1 MVKNETYLLGSQKKE
16 NFKRPRAFFTERNDH
31 MLKAG
36 IVGLPNVGKSTL
48 FNAITKAEALAANYP
63 FATIEP
69 NVGIVY
75 VQDPRLEVLEKIYK
89 PKKVVPTAYEFIDIA
104 GLVRGA
110 SKGEGL
116 GNQFLS
122 HIREVDAICQV
133 VRCFEDGNITHVEGT
148 VNPIRD
154 IETVNIELSLAD
166 MEQLEK
172 RISRLEKKAKAKVKE
187 AIEEYDILIR
197 IKQALDQGV
206 SPRTIGFNEEELKS
220 IKNYSLLTMKPM
232 IYIANVS
239 EDDLHHPLENK
250 HYITLLEHAKRE
262 GTDVV
267 LISAQVEMEIASLE
281 PEEQVTFLEAYGLKK
296 SGLNTVIERS
306 YELLG
311 LKTYFTA
318 GEPEVRAWTFKEG
331 MKAPQCAGIIHSD
344 FERGFIKAETL
355 AYRDLIKYGTPQVA
369 KENGRVRLEGKE
381 YVVQDGDI
389 MLFRFNV

>member
-1 MVKNETYLLGSQKKE
+1 
-16 NFKRPRAFFTERNDH
+16 

-63 FATIEP
+63 FATIDP

-75 VQDPRLEVLEKIYK
+75 VQDPRLDVLEKIYK

-133 VRCFEDGNITHVEGT
+133 VRCFEDGNITHVEG
-148 VNPIRD
+148 NIDPIRD
-154 IETVNIELSLAD
+154 IETVTIELSLAD
-166 MEQLEK
+166 MEQIEK

-187 AIEEYDILIR
+187 AQEEFDVLKK
-197 IKQALDQGV
+197 IKDALDQDI
-206 SPRTIGFNEEELKS
+206 SPRTIDFTDEELKL
-220 IKNYSLLTMKPM
+220 IKNFSLLSMKPM

-239 EDDLHHPLENK
+239 EEDLHDPMHNK
-250 HYITLLEHAKRE
+250 HYVRLLEYAKE
-262 GTDVV
+262 SKTDVV

-281 PEEQVTFLEAYGLKK
+281 PEEQLTFLEAYGLKK
-296 SGLNTVIERS
+296 SGLNEVIDKS

-311 LKTYFTA
+311 LNTYFTA
-318 GEPEVRAWTFKEG
+318 GEPEVRAWTFKRG

-355 AYRDLIKYGTPQVA
+355 AYNDLITYGTPQVA
-369 KENGRVRLEGKE
+369 KENGKVRLEGKD

>member
-1 MVKNETYLLGSQKKE
+1 
-16 NFKRPRAFFTERNDH
+16 

-133 VRCFEDGNITHVEGT
+133 VRCFEDGNITHVEGAID
-148 VNPIRD
+148 PIRD

-187 AIEEYDILIR
+187 AIEEYDILVR
-197 IKQALDQGV
+197 IKEALDQGI
-206 SPRTIGFNEEELKS
+206 SPRTIDFDEEALKS
-220 IKNYSLLTMKPM
+220 IKNFNLLTMKPM

-239 EDDLHHPLENK
+239 EDDLHHPLDNK
-250 HYITLLEHAKRE
+250 HYLSLLDYAKRE

-281 PEEQVTFLEAYGLKK
+281 PEEQVTFLDAYGLKK
-296 SGLNTVIERS
+296 SGLNTVIEKS

-355 AYRDLIKYGTPQVA
+355 AYRDLIKYGTPQIA

-381 YVVQDGDI
+381 YIVQDGDI

>member
-1 MVKNETYLLGSQKKE
+1 
-16 NFKRPRAFFTERNDH
+16 

-63 FATIEP
+63 FATIDP

-75 VQDPRLEVLEKIYK
+75 VQDPRLDVLEKIYK

-133 VRCFEDGNITHVEGT
+133 VRCFEDSNITHVEGT
-148 VNPIRD
+148 VDPIRD
-154 IETVNIELSLAD
+154 IETINVELSLAD
-166 MEQLEK
+166 LEQIDK
-172 RISRLEKKAKAKVKE
+172 RIARLEKKAKAKIKE
-187 AIEEYDILIR
+187 AQEEYDVLSR
-197 IKQALDQGV
+197 IKTALDQGL
-206 SPRTIGFNEEELKS
+206 SPRTIDFTEEELKM
-220 IKNYSLLTMKPM
+220 IKNFSLLSMKPM

-239 EDDLHHPLENK
+239 EDDLHHPKENK
-250 HYITLLEHAKRE
+250 HYQRLLDHAHQE
-262 GTDVV
+262 GTEVV

-281 PEEQVTFLEAYGLKK
+281 PEEQVTFLEAYGLTK
-296 SGLNTVIERS
+296 SGLNEVIEKS
-306 YELLG
+306 YQLLG

-318 GEPEVRAWTFKEG
+318 GEPEVRAWTFKQG
-331 MKAPQCAGIIHSD
+331 MKAPACAGIIHSD

-355 AYRDLIKYGTPQVA
+355 AYDDLIKFKTPQIA
-369 KENGRVRLEGKE
+369 KENGRVRLEGKD

>member
-1 MVKNETYLLGSQKKE
+1 
-16 NFKRPRAFFTERNDH
+16 

-36 IVGLPNVGKSTL
+36 IIGLPNVGKSTL

-69 NVGIVY
+69 NVGVVY
-75 VQDPRLEVLEKIYK
+75 VQDPRLDVLERIYK

-110 SKGEGL
+110 SNGEGL

-133 VRCFEDGNITHVEGT
+133 VRCFDDNNIIHVEGN
-148 VNPIRD
+148 VDPIRD
-154 IETVNIELSLAD
+154 IETIKIELSLAD
-166 MEQLEK
+166 MDSVDK
-172 RISRLEKKAKAKVKE
+172 RIIRLEKKAKAKLKE
-187 AIEEYDILIR
+187 AILEHEVLSK
-197 IKQALDQGV
+197 IKEVLDQNGN
-206 SPRTIGFNEEELKS
+206 PRLIHFEEEELK
-220 IKNYSLLTMKPM
+220 IVKNFNLLTMKPM

-239 EDDLHHPLENK
+239 EEDLHDPSHNK
-250 HYITLLEHAKRE
+250 HYQNLLKLAHAE
-262 GTDVV
+262 GTEVV

-281 PEEQVTFLEAYGLKK
+281 PDEQVTFLEAYGLKK
-296 SGLNTVIERS
+296 SGLNEVIEKS
-306 YELLG
+306 YYLLG

-318 GEPEVRAWTFKEG
+318 GEPEVRAWTFKNG
-331 MKAPQCAGIIHSD
+331 MKAPQCAGIIHTD

-355 AYRDLIKYGTPQVA
+355 SYNDLLKYGTPQVA
-369 KENGRVRLEGKE
+369 KENGRVRLEGKD

>member
-1 MVKNETYLLGSQKKE
+1 
-16 NFKRPRAFFTERNDH
+16 

-36 IVGLPNVGKSTL
+36 IIGLPNVGKSTL

-69 NVGIVY
+69 NVGVVY
-75 VQDPRLEVLEKIYK
+75 VQDPRLYVLEKIYK

-133 VRCFEDGNITHVEGT
+133 VRCFEDGNITHVEG
-148 VNPIRD
+148 NIDPLRD
-154 IETVNIELSLAD
+154 IETIKIELSLAD
-166 MEQLEK
+166 LDSVDK
-172 RISRLEKKAKAKVKE
+172 RIYRLDKKAKAKLKE
-187 AIEEYDILIR
+187 AILEREILAK
-197 IKQALDQGV
+197 IKSVLDENGN
-206 SPRTIGFNEEELKS
+206 PRLIDFEEEELKVV
-220 IKNYSLLTMKPM
+220 KNFNLLTMKPM
-232 IYIANVS
+232 IYIANVA
-239 EDDLHHPLENK
+239 EEDLHDPSHNE
-250 HYITLLEHAKRE
+250 HYQNLLKLAQTE
-262 GTDVV
+262 GTEVV

-281 PEEQVTFLEAYGLKK
+281 PEEQLTFLEAYGLKK
-296 SGLNTVIERS
+296 SGLNEVIEKS
-306 YELLG
+306 YYLLG

-318 GEPEVRAWTFKEG
+318 GEPEVRAWTFKKG
-331 MKAPQCAGIIHSD
+331 MKAPQCAGIIHTD

-355 AYRDLIKYGTPQVA
+355 SYDDLIKYKTPQVA
-369 KENGRVRLEGKE
+369 KENGRVRLEGKD

>member
-1 MVKNETYLLGSQKKE
+1 
-16 NFKRPRAFFTERNDH
+16 

-36 IVGLPNVGKSTL
+36 IIGLPNVGKSTL

-63 FATIEP
+63 FATIDP
-69 NVGIVY
+69 NVGVVY
-75 VQDPRLEVLEKIYK
+75 VQDERLDVLEKIYK
-89 PKKVVPTAYEFIDIA
+89 PKKVIPTAYEFIDIA

-133 VRCFEDGNITHVEGT
+133 VRCFDDNNITHVEGSID
-148 VNPIRD
+148 PLRD
-154 IETVNIELSLAD
+154 IETIKIELNLAD
-166 MEQLEK
+166 LDLIDK
-172 RISRLEKKAKAKVKE
+172 RLSRLDKKVKAKVKE
-187 AIEEYDILIR
+187 AILEYEVLSR
-197 IKQALDQGV
+197 IKQALDLGEN
-206 SPRTIGFNEEELKS
+206 PRHLTFEEESLKL
-220 IKNYSLLTMKPM
+220 IKSFNLLSLKPM

-239 EDDLHHPLENK
+239 EDDLHDPTQNI
-250 HYITLLEHAKRE
+250 HYQEIIDYAKKEHVE
-262 GTDVV
+262 VV
-267 LISAQVEMEIASLE
+267 TISAQVEMEIASLK
-281 PEEQVTFLEAYGLKK
+281 PDEQVTFLEAYGLKK
-296 SGLNTVIERS
+296 SGLNEVIERS
-306 YELLG
+306 YQLLG

-318 GEPEVRAWTFKEG
+318 GEPEVRAWTFKKG

-355 AYRDLIKYGTPQVA
+355 SFHDLMTYKTPQLA
-369 KENGRVRLEGKE
+369 KEAGKVRLEGKD

>member
-1 MVKNETYLLGSQKKE
+1 
-16 NFKRPRAFFTERNDH
+16 

-36 IVGLPNVGKSTL
+36 IIGLPNVGKSTL

-63 FATIEP
+63 FATIDP
-69 NVGIVY
+69 NVGVVY
-75 VQDPRLEVLEKIYK
+75 VLDKRLDVLEKIYK

-133 VRCFEDGNITHVEGT
+133 VRCFEDTNIIHVEGSID
-148 VNPIRD
+148 PLRD
-154 IETVNIELSLAD
+154 IETIKIELNLAD
-166 MEQLEK
+166 LESIDK
-172 RISRLEKKAKAKVKE
+172 RIGRLEKKAKAKVKE
-187 AIEEYDILIR
+187 AMIEFDCLSK
-197 IKQALDQGV
+197 IKEALDKGDN
-206 SPRTIGFNEEELKS
+206 PRLLAFDDEELKL
-220 IKNYSLLTMKPM
+220 IKSFNLLSLKPM

-250 HYITLLEHAKRE
+250 FYQSVMSYAQKENTE
-262 GTDVV
+262 VV
-267 LISAQVEMEIASLE
+267 LISAQVEMEIASLA
-281 PEEQVTFLEAYGLKK
+281 PEEQVTFLEAYGLHK
-296 SGLNTVIERS
+296 SGLNEVIERS
-306 YELLG
+306 YKLLG

-318 GEPEVRAWTFKEG
+318 GEPEVRAWTFKKG

-355 AYRDLIKYGTPQVA
+355 AYDDLIKYGTPQLA
-369 KENGRVRLEGKE
+369 KEAGKVRLEGKE

>member
-1 MVKNETYLLGSQKKE
+1 ML
-16 NFKRPRAFFTERNDH
+16 RAGF
-31 MLKAG
+31 
-36 IVGLPNVGKSTL
+36 IGLPNVGKSTL

-69 NVGIVY
+69 NVGVVY
-75 VQDPRLEVLEKIYK
+75 VQDERLVELEKIYK
-89 PKKVVPTAYEFIDIA
+89 PKKVIPTAYEFIDIA

-133 VRCFEDGNITHVEGT
+133 VRCFDDGLITHVEGS
-148 VNPIRD
+148 VDPIRD
-154 IETVNIELSLAD
+154 IETIQIELSLAD
-166 MEQLEK
+166 LDSVEK
-172 RISRLEKKAKAKVKE
+172 RLSRLDKKMKAKTKDSIDEFNALTKIKE
-187 AIEEYDILIR
+187 V
-197 IKQALDQGV
+197 LDKNE
-206 SPRTIGFNEEELKS
+206 SPRGLEFSEEELKT
-220 IKNYSLLTMKPM
+220 IKHFNLLTMKPM

-239 EDDLHHPLENK
+239 EDDLHHPFENR
-250 HYITLLEHAKRE
+250 HYQKLNAYAKE
-262 GTDVV
+262 KNIEVV

-281 PEEQVTFLEAYGLKK
+281 PEEQLTFLEAYGLKK
-296 SGLNTVIERS
+296 SGLNEVIEKS
-306 YELLG
+306 YKLLG

-318 GEPEVRAWTFKEG
+318 GEPEVRAWTFTNG

-355 AYRDLIKYGTPQVA
+355 SYDDLMKYKTPQAA
-369 KENGRVRLEGKE
+369 KENGRVRLEGKD
-381 YVVQDGDI
+381 YVVKDGDI

>member
-1 MVKNETYLLGSQKKE
+1 MARQKGKIL
-16 NFKRPRAFFTERNDH
+16 KRLIAFFLGRNKKI
-31 MLKAG
+31 MLRAG
-36 IVGLPNVGKSTL
+36 IIGLPNVGKSTL

-69 NVGIVY
+69 NVGVVY
-75 VQDPRLEVLEKIYK
+75 VQDARLNELERIYK
-89 PKKVVPTAYEFIDIA
+89 PKKVIPTAYEFIDIA

-133 VRCFEDGNITHVEGT
+133 VRCFDNNQITHVEGSID
-148 VNPIRD
+148 PIRD
-154 IETVNIELSLAD
+154 IETIQIELSLAD
-166 MEQLEK
+166 LDSVEK
-172 RISRLEKKAKAKVKE
+172 RLSRLDKKMKTKTKDAIDEFNALTKIKE
-187 AIEEYDILIR
+187 
-197 IKQALDQGV
+197 ALDQNL
-206 SPRTIGFNEEELKS
+206 SPRLIDFSEEELKT
-220 IKNYSLLTMKPM
+220 IKHFNLLTMKPM

-239 EDDLHHPLENK
+239 EEDLHHSNENH
-250 HYITLLEHAKRE
+250 HYQKISEYAKE
-262 GTDVV
+262 KNIDVV

-281 PEEQVTFLEAYGLKK
+281 PEEQLTFLEAYGLKK
-296 SGLNTVIERS
+296 SGLNEVIEKS

-318 GEPEVRAWTFKEG
+318 GEPEVRAWTFTNG

-355 AYRDLIKYGTPQVA
+355 SYDDLMKYKTPQAA
-369 KENGRVRLEGKE
+369 KENGRVRLEGKD
-381 YVVQDGDI
+381 YVVKDGDI

>member
-1 MVKNETYLLGSQKKE
+1 
-16 NFKRPRAFFTERNDH
+16 

-63 FATIEP
+63 FATIDP

-75 VQDPRLEVLEKIYK
+75 VQDPRLDVLEKIYK

-133 VRCFEDGNITHVEGT
+133 VRCFEDNNITHVEGT
-148 VNPIRD
+148 VDPIRD
-154 IETVNIELSLAD
+154 IETINVELSLAD
-166 MEQLEK
+166 LEQIDK

-187 AIEEYDILIR
+187 AQEEYDVLSR
-197 IKQALDQGV
+197 IKMALDQGL
-206 SPRTIGFNEEELKS
+206 SPRTIDFTEDELKM
-220 IKNYSLLTMKPM
+220 IKNFSLLSMKPM

-239 EDDLHHPLENK
+239 EDDLHHPKENK
-250 HYITLLEHAKRE
+250 HYQRLLEHAYNE
-262 GTDVV
+262 GTEVV

-281 PEEQVTFLEAYGLKK
+281 PEEQVTFLEAYGLTK
-296 SGLNTVIERS
+296 SGLNEVIEKS
-306 YELLG
+306 YQLLG

-318 GEPEVRAWTFKEG
+318 GEPEVRAWTFKQG
-331 MKAPQCAGIIHSD
+331 MKAPACAGIIHSD

-355 AYRDLIKYGTPQVA
+355 AYDDLIKYKTPQIA
-369 KENGRVRLEGKE
+369 KENGRVRLEGKD

>member
-1 MVKNETYLLGSQKKE
+1 
-16 NFKRPRAFFTERNDH
+16 

-63 FATIEP
+63 FATIDP

-75 VQDPRLEVLEKIYK
+75 VQDPRLDVLEKIYK

-133 VRCFEDGNITHVEGT
+133 VRCFEDNNITHVEGT
-148 VNPIRD
+148 VDPIRD
-154 IETVNIELSLAD
+154 IETINVELSLAD
-166 MEQLEK
+166 LEQIDK

-187 AIEEYDILIR
+187 AQEEYDVLSR
-197 IKQALDQGV
+197 IKTALDQGL
-206 SPRTIGFNEEELKS
+206 SPRTIDFTEDELKM
-220 IKNYSLLTMKPM
+220 IKNFSLLSMKPM

-239 EDDLHHPLENK
+239 EDDLHHPKENK
-250 HYITLLEHAKRE
+250 HYQRLLEHAHNE
-262 GTDVV
+262 GTEVV

-281 PEEQVTFLEAYGLKK
+281 PEEQVTFLEAYGLTK
-296 SGLNTVIERS
+296 SGLNEVIEKS
-306 YELLG
+306 YQLLG

-318 GEPEVRAWTFKEG
+318 GEPEVRAWTFKQG
-331 MKAPQCAGIIHSD
+331 MKAPACAGIIHSD

-355 AYRDLIKYGTPQVA
+355 AYDDLIKYKTPQIA
-369 KENGRVRLEGKE
+369 KENGRVRLEGKD

>member
-1 MVKNETYLLGSQKKE
+1 
-16 NFKRPRAFFTERNDH
+16 

-63 FATIEP
+63 FATIDP
-69 NVGIVY
+69 NVGVVY
-75 VQDPRLEVLEKIYK
+75 VKDERLDVLEKIYK

-133 VRCFEDGNITHVEGT
+133 VRIFEDSNITHVEGE
-148 VNPIRD
+148 VDPIRD
-154 IETVNIELSLAD
+154 IETIKIELSLSD
-166 MEQLEK
+166 LETVEK
-172 RISRLEKKAKAKVKE
+172 RISRIEKKAKAKLKE
-187 AIEEYDILIR
+187 ALFEYDILIK
-197 IKQALDQGV
+197 IKEALDQSI
-206 SPRTIGFNEEELKS
+206 SPRTIDFDEEELKV
-220 IKNYSLLTMKPM
+220 IKSFNLLTFKPM

-239 EDDLHHPLENK
+239 ESDLLNLKSNK
-250 HYITLLEHAKRE
+250 HHQKLLDFAKNEHTE
-262 GTDVV
+262 VV
-267 LISAQVEMEIASLE
+267 FISAQVEMEIASLDDK
-281 PEEQVTFLEAYGLKK
+281 EQITFLEAYGLEK
-296 SGLNTVIERS
+296 SGLNEVIEKS

-318 GEPEVRAWTFKEG
+318 GEPEVRAWTFKKG

-355 AYRDLIKYGTPQVA
+355 AYQDLIKYKTPQIA
-369 KENGRVRLEGKE
+369 KENGKVRLEGKD

>member
-1 MVKNETYLLGSQKKE
+1 
-16 NFKRPRAFFTERNDH
+16 
-31 MLKAG
+31 MLRAG

-75 VQDPRLEVLEKIYK
+75 VNDTRLDVLEKIYK
-89 PKKVVPTAYEFIDIA
+89 PKRVVPTAYEFIDIA

-133 VRCFEDGNITHVEGT
+133 VRCFDGGDITHVEGSID
-148 VNPIRD
+148 PIRD
-154 IETVNIELSLAD
+154 IETIQIELSLAD
-166 MEQLEK
+166 LESVDK
-172 RISRLEKKAKAKVKE
+172 RIQKLEKKAKAKLKD
-187 AIEEYDILIR
+187 AQEEYDVLVK
-197 IKQALDQGV
+197 IKGALDQSI
-206 SPRTIGFNEEELKS
+206 SPRTLDFSIEELKL
-220 IKNYSLLTMKPM
+220 IKNFNLLTMKPT
-232 IYIANVS
+232 IYIANVA
-239 EDDLHHPLENK
+239 EEDLHHPDQNQHYQRVLAYARENNV
-250 HYITLLEHAKRE
+250 E
-262 GTDVV
+262 VV
-267 LISAQVEMEIASLE
+267 LISAQVEMEIASLDKA
-281 PEEQVTFLEAYGLKK
+281 EQAHFLEAYGLKT
-296 SGLNTVIERS
+296 SGLDEVIEKS
-306 YELLG
+306 YKLLG

-355 AYRDLIKYGTPQVA
+355 AFDDLITYQTPQRA
-369 KENGRVRLEGKE
+369 KEHGKVRLEGKD
-381 YVVQDGDI
+381 YVVKDGDI

>member
-1 MVKNETYLLGSQKKE
+1 
-16 NFKRPRAFFTERNDH
+16 

-63 FATIEP
+63 FATIDP

-133 VRCFEDGNITHVEGT
+133 VRCFEDTNIVHVEGSID
-148 VNPIRD
+148 PLRD
-154 IETVNIELSLAD
+154 IETIKIELNLSD
-166 MEQLEK
+166 LESIDK
-172 RISRLEKKAKAKVKE
+172 RIGRLEKKAKAKVKE
-187 AIEEYDILIR
+187 AIEEYDVLVK
-197 IKQALDQGV
+197 IKDVLDAYG
-206 SPRTIGFNEEELKS
+206 SPRTIPFTEEELKL
-220 IKNYSLLTMKPM
+220 IKNYNLLSMKPM
-232 IYIANVS
+232 IYIANVA
-239 EDDLHHPLENK
+239 EEDLHHPADNH
-250 HYITLLEHAKRE
+250 HYQRLLELAKIE
-262 GTDVV
+262 GTEVV
-267 LISAQVEMEIASLE
+267 LISAQVEMEIASLDT
-281 PEEQVTFLEAYGLKK
+281 EEQLHFLEAYGLKK
-296 SGLNTVIERS
+296 SGLNEVIEKS
-306 YELLG
+306 YKLLG

-318 GEPEVRAWTFKEG
+318 GEPEVRAWTFKKG

-355 AYRDLIKYGTPQVA
+355 SYEDLIKYGTPQAA
-369 KENGRVRLEGKE
+369 KEAGRVRLEGKE

>member
-1 MVKNETYLLGSQKKE
+1 
-16 NFKRPRAFFTERNDH
+16 

-63 FATIEP
+63 FATIDP

-75 VQDPRLEVLEKIYK
+75 VQDPRLDVLEKIYK

-133 VRCFEDGNITHVEGT
+133 VRCFEDGNITHVEGDID
-148 VNPIRD
+148 PIRD
-154 IETVNIELSLAD
+154 IETVTIELSLAD
-166 MEQLEK
+166 MEQIEK

-187 AIEEYDILIR
+187 AQEEFDVLKK
-197 IKQALDQGV
+197 IKDALDQDI
-206 SPRTIGFNEEELKS
+206 SPRTIDFTDEELKL
-220 IKNYSLLTMKPM
+220 IKNFSLLSMKPM

-239 EDDLHHPLENK
+239 EEDLHDPMHNK
-250 HYITLLEHAKRE
+250 HYVRLLEYAKQTK
-262 GTDVV
+262 TDVV

-281 PEEQVTFLEAYGLKK
+281 PEEQITFLEAYGLKK
-296 SGLNTVIERS
+296 SGLNEVIDKS

-311 LKTYFTA
+311 LNTYFTA
-318 GEPEVRAWTFKEG
+318 GEPEVRAWTFKRG

-355 AYRDLIKYGTPQVA
+355 AYNDLITYGTPQVA
-369 KENGRVRLEGKE
+369 KENGKVRLEGKD

>member
-1 MVKNETYLLGSQKKE
+1 MVTEKKQILKGE
-16 NFKRPRAFFTERNDH
+16 SLFYWKEVF

-36 IVGLPNVGKSTL
+36 IIGLPNVGKSTL

-63 FATIEP
+63 FATIDP
-69 NVGIVY
+69 NVGVVY
-75 VQDPRLEVLEKIYK
+75 VQDERLDVLEKIYK
-89 PKKVVPTAYEFIDIA
+89 PKKVIPTAYEFIDIA

-133 VRCFEDGNITHVEGT
+133 VRCFDNSNITHVEGSID
-148 VNPIRD
+148 PLRD
-154 IETVNIELSLAD
+154 IETIQIELNLAD
-166 MEQLEK
+166 LDAIEK
-172 RISRLEKKAKAKVKE
+172 RLSRLDKKVKAKVKE
-187 AIEEYDILIR
+187 AILEHDILSR
-197 IKQALDQGV
+197 IKDAIDHGDNPRSLSFEDDALKV
-206 SPRTIGFNEEELKS
+206 IKSFNLL
-220 IKNYSLLTMKPM
+220 SLKPM

-239 EDDLHHPLENK
+239 ETDLHDPMQNHHYQQITSYAKKENM
-250 HYITLLEHAKRE
+250 
-262 GTDVV
+262 DVV
-267 LISAQVEMEIASLE
+267 TISAQVEMEIASLNHD
-281 PEEQVTFLEAYGLKK
+281 EQITFLEAYGLKK
-296 SGLNTVIERS
+296 SGLNEVIERS
-306 YELLG
+306 YQLLG

-318 GEPEVRAWTFKEG
+318 GEPEVRAWTFKKG

-355 AYRDLIKYGTPQVA
+355 AYQDLVKYGTPQLA
-369 KENGRVRLEGKE
+369 KEAGRVRLEGKE